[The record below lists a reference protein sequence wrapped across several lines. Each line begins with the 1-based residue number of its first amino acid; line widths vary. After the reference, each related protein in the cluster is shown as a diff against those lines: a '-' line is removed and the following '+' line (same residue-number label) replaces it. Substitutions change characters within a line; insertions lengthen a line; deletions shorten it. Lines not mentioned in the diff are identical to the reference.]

1 MGELICY
8 YKQTYYAKHTT
19 NDPNCTNGRGL
30 ELLREAMD
38 RQDCEE
44 KLAVFVDVQVEVAKL
59 IKEILERLEIEEVE
73 DGDSIPSSYIRNSA
87 EIDTLFQAI
96 LSVNTE
102 GCIYGLNRQVNHL
115 KANLIGIY
123 LEQYPYHVSEPFLI
137 ICLGTISRC

>member
-44 KLAVFVDVQVEVAKL
+44 KLAVLVDVQVEVAKL
-59 IKEILERLEIEEVE
+59 TKEILERLKIE
-73 DGDSIPSSYIRNSA
+73 
-87 EIDTLFQAI
+87 
-96 LSVNTE
+96 
-102 GCIYGLNRQVNHL
+102 
-115 KANLIGIY
+115 
-123 LEQYPYHVSEPFLI
+123 
-137 ICLGTISRC
+137 